1 MFQATTW
8 AEIRDILT
16 NTRFMK
22 AFAAE
27 KITLFNELGRIAQA
41 TYSKVYS
48 SVPVVWKPVEH
59 A

>member
-8 AEIRDILT
+8 AEIRDIPT

-22 AFAAE
+22 AFTAE
-27 KITLFNELGRIAQA
+27 KITLFNELGCIAQA

-48 SVPVVWKPVEH
+48 SVPIVWKPVEH